1 MKKLFFLA
9 LPFLLLG
16 CGEDSS
22 SDTVLPPSA
31 PASVITVT
39 PDFYNF
45 GTVKADETK
54 RTTSFTI
61 NTDGFVTSRY
71 GVDVVDM
78 LGLNA
83 DDAENTLKTMYQNQ
97 TTTDLF
103 SLSFTPICK
112 GNISGKLFIVTDRYG
127 GASITIPITAVV
139 TDDTNTLPKCSSES
153 PVINVTSLPENMI
166 KTGMIKGIESI
177 QKYIDFS
184 ENSTNKITITAV
196 SDTYLSG
203 GSSSTSTGG
212 TFNSKVTFW
221 ELKDNKVSATAEITF
236 NPDSCSGPA
245 SDRIRVNGLDETSA
259 SSYLYI
265 IGTGTAVNGTECI
278 NRYPLQT
285 N

>member
-39 PDFYNF
+39 PASYDF
-45 GTVKADETK
+45 GTVNAGETK
-54 RTTSFTI
+54 TTAHFTI

-97 TTTDLF
+97 TTTGLF

-112 GNISGKLFIVTDRYG
+112 GNINGELYIVTDRYG
-127 GASITIPITAVV
+127 GASITIPITAFV

-153 PVINVTSLPENMI
+153 PVITVTSLPENMI
-166 KTGMIKGIESI
+166 KTGEIAGQGT
-177 QKYIDFS
+177 QKYIDFNTS
-184 ENSTNKITITAV
+184 GTNKITITAV

-245 SDRIRVNGLDETSA
+245 SDRIAVNGLDGPNKY
-259 SSYLYI
+259 SYLYI

>member
-22 SDTVLPPSA
+22 SDTPPSA

-45 GTVKADETK
+45 GTVNASETK

-97 TTTDLF
+97 TTTGLF

-153 PVINVTSLPENMI
+153 PVITVTSLPENMI
-166 KTGMIKGIESI
+166 KTGEIAGQGT
-177 QKYIDFS
+177 QKYIDFNTS
-184 ENSTNKITITAV
+184 GTNKITITAV

-245 SDRIRVNGLDETSA
+245 SDRIAVNGLDGPNKY
-259 SSYLYI
+259 SYLYI
-265 IGTGTAVNGTECI
+265 IGTGTAVAGTACS

>member
-1 MKKLFFLA
+1 MKKLLFLT
-9 LPFLLLG
+9 LPLILLG
-16 CGEDSS
+16 CGEDNS
-22 SDTVLPPSA
+22 SDTVLPPST

-45 GTVKADETK
+45 GTVNAGETK
-54 RTTSFTI
+54 RATSFTI
-61 NTDGFVTSRY
+61 DTDGFVTSRY

-83 DDAENTLKTMYQNQ
+83 DDVENTLKTMYQNQ
-97 TTTDLF
+97 TTTGLF

-112 GNISGKLFIVTDRYG
+112 GNINGKLFIVTDRYG

-139 TDDTNTLPKCSSES
+139 TDDTNTLPKCSSEN
-153 PVINVTSLPENMI
+153 PVITVTSSPENII
-166 KTGMIKGIESI
+166 KTGMITGIEDT
-177 QKYIDFS
+177 QKYINFNTS
-184 ENSTNKITITAV
+184 GTNKIIITAV

-203 GSSSTSTGG
+203 GYSSTSTGG
-212 TFNSKVTFW
+212 TFDSTVTLW
-221 ELKDNKVSATAEITF
+221 ELKNNKVSAKAEITF
-236 NPDSCSGPA
+236 NPASCSGPA

-265 IGTGTAVNGTECI
+265 IGTGTATAGTECS

>member
-9 LPFLLLG
+9 LPFILLG

-22 SDTVLPPSA
+22 SDTVLPPST

-39 PDFYNF
+39 PASYDF
-45 GTVKADETK
+45 GTVNAGETK
-54 RTTSFTI
+54 TTAHFTV
-61 NTDGFVTSRY
+61 NTDGFVTNRY

-97 TTTDLF
+97 TTTGSF
-103 SLSFTPICK
+103 SLSFTPMCK
-112 GNISGKLFIVTDRYG
+112 GNINGELYIVTDRYG
-127 GASITIPITAVV
+127 GASIRIPITAVV
-139 TDDTNTLPKCSSES
+139 SDDTNTLPKCSSEN
-153 PVINVTSLPENMI
+153 PVITVTSSPENII
-166 KTGMIKGIESI
+166 KTGMITGIEGT

-184 ENSTNKITITAV
+184 ETNTNKITITAV

-245 SDRIRVNGLDETSA
+245 SDRIRVNGLDGTSA
-259 SSYLYI
+259 SPYLYI
-265 IGTGTAVNGTECI
+265 IGTGTAVNGTACS

>member
-39 PDFYNF
+39 PASYDF
-45 GTVKADETK
+45 GTVNAGETK
-54 RTTSFTI
+54 TAHFTV
-61 NTDGFVTSRY
+61 NTDGFVTSHY

-139 TDDTNTLPKCSSES
+139 TDDTNTLPKCSSEN
-153 PVINVTSLPENMI
+153 PVITVTSSPENMI
-166 KTGMIKGIESI
+166 KTGMIKGIEGT

-184 ENSTNKITITAV
+184 AANTNKITITAV

-245 SDRIRVNGLDETSA
+245 SDRIKVNGLDETSV

-265 IGTGTAVNGTECI
+265 IGTGTAVDEPECS